1 MVKTE
6 RLIKQSHQDPP
17 WDRGPICEVYR
28 LISITLVAFT
38 PKICEILSYA
48 YSTHSQLTRAFSTRH
63 ITRGHQK
70 IMPRTEN
77 HQKEYGPVSV
87 HQHCYITREQ
97 QELIHNQMQGLW
109 PEIGCKYE
117 WGHLVGPTYTRQC
130 KACFGQST
138 TMSVCSSR
146 DSPSHEV

>member
-1 MVKTE
+1 VAK
-6 RLIKQSHQDPP
+6 IIP
-17 WDRGPICEVYR
+17 WDRRPICEVYR

-70 IMPRTEN
+70 AMPRTEN
-77 HQKEYGPVSV
+77 HEKEYGPVSV